1 MANQSGKTDMER
13 IGLFS
18 EMGYISLGD
27 RYPKV
32 DPKSKGFNEAA
43 GKGKQML
50 PGGSKTRS
58 GNQAG
63 YFDSKYSRVLEGE
76 AYQDAIK
83 IRRKG
88 RIDNMKKNITNTAF
102 LPSNFTKKSSGLG
115 NNYGTF
121 GGGHDSFS
129 PIKKDGKNYKA
140 AGRNFTTIPGK
151 KGTGFG
157 YVNVTFQ
164 KYPDHSVEDYD
175 RAKKLRSNDSKEHKQ
190 KSTKITPAPFK
201 LNSHP
206 KTFFDHNPYK
216 MDKPLPKS
224 KKQPEPVKKLIQK
237 TPFKP
242 SNPAKN
248 IAGCKAGTF
257 ETYPKHS
264 VDMYTGKKQ
273 LEIRSNKG
281 IKTIFHPSPGP
292 KSTPTR
298 STLDQNITKT
308 MNKNNYKAISSI
320 MAF

>member
-1 MANQSGKTDMER
+1 MSGAGKTDMER

-63 YFDSKYSRVLEGE
+63 YFDSKYQRVMEGE

-83 IRRKG
+83 LRRKS
-88 RIDNMKKNITNTAF
+88 RLNSKSKNISSTPF
-102 LPSNFTKKSSGLG
+102 LPSNFSKKSTGLG

-121 GGGHDSFS
+121 SGVHDSFS
-129 PIKKDGKNYKA
+129 PVKKDGKSYKTP
-140 AGRNFTTIPGK
+140 GRNFTTIPGK
-151 KGTGFG
+151 KGTGYG

-164 KYPDHSVEDYD
+164 KYQEHSVEKYD
-175 RAKKLRSNDSKEHKQ
+175 RARVERSVDWIEHKQ
-190 KSTKITPAPFK
+190 KTAKISQRPFK
-201 LNSHP
+201 LNNVP
-206 KTFFDHNPYK
+206 NNYFDNNPYK
-216 MDKPLPKS
+216 LNKPLPARKPKPEAP
-224 KKQPEPVKKLIQK
+224 KKNIQK
-237 TPFKP
+237 QPFKP

-264 VDMYTGKKQ
+264 VDPYTGKKP
-273 LEIRSNKG
+273 LEIRAKSHV
-281 IKTIFHPSPGP
+281 KTIFHPNPGP